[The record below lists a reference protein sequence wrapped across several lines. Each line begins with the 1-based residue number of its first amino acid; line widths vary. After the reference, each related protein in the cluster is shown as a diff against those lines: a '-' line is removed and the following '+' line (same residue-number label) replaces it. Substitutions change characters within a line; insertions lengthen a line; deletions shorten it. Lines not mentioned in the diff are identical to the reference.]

1 MSQRVT
7 RMEEGTVSTV
17 FERSGDR
24 DEEEDNDDEDSNV
37 VGRG

>member
-1 MSQRVT
+1 
-7 RMEEGTVSTV
+7 MEEGTVSTV

-24 DEEEDNDDEDSNV
+24 DEEEDDDDEDSDV